1 MSAPEVKLQRIGNS
15 IRATIPK
22 KVAKAASLEE
32 GDIVSVRVE
41 KGTVVLE
48 KKRIRMKNQEMARF
62 YGALKEKTGEVT
74 EWPSSEEIK
83 SIWNRFKRS
92 SPLRVE
98 HRFMFEQAG
107 LFPKLCLLALS
118 A

>member
-1 MSAPEVKLQRIGNS
+1 MSAPEVKLQKIGNS

-41 KGTVVLE
+41 KDTVILE
-48 KKRIRMKNQEMARF
+48 KKRANRKNQEMARF

-74 EWPSSEEIK
+74 EWPSAEEIK
-83 SIWNRFKRS
+83 SIW
-92 SPLRVE
+92 E
-98 HRFMFEQAG
+98 
-107 LFPKLCLLALS
+107 
-118 A
+118 